1 MPGPVPSR
9 EPGARGWLAPL
20 SSLRVRNYRWL
31 WIGIFF
37 FFNGMQMQMVA
48 GGWLVYTM
56 SNSAF
61 SLGLVTSGWAFP
73 ILALSLYGGAVA
85 DRVRKRNLLLIT
97 QICSVLITLVI
108 TVLITTKL
116 IALWHLFASSV
127 VFGTI
132 FSFAMPARQAF
143 VVELVG
149 KDDLL
154 NAIALSSIAMNIC
167 RIGSPALAG
176 VLLKYIGIPGVYWLI
191 LASYTVVAL
200 TTLMIPADAGGTM
213 AAKPDVP
220 VIQDVFVGLR
230 YVGRSK
236 IILALLVLAFVP
248 ILVAMPYQMLMP
260 VFARTVY
267 RAGETGLGLLMSAV
281 GLGALCGST
290 FLASFARVERKGLM
304 MLVAGFTF
312 GLFLIF
318 LGLAPSL
325 SPAAVMLL
333 FVGAGSSMFI
343 TLINTMLMSHTPDE
357 LIGRVMSIFM
367 MTWGLTPLGTL
378 PAGALAEALGA
389 PMTVMIGGGVFCVFL
404 LGVLVVYPDVRKLS

>member
-1 MPGPVPSR
+1 MPSGGPN
-9 EPGARGWLAPL
+9 ARGWLTPF
-20 SSLRVRNYRWL
+20 SSLRVKHYRWL

-37 FFNGMQMQMVA
+37 FFNGMMMQMVA

-56 SNSAF
+56 TNSAF

-85 DRVRKRNLLLIT
+85 DRVRKRNLLLVT
-97 QICSVLITLVI
+97 QICSVLVTLVI
-108 TVLITTKL
+108 TVLITTKT
-116 IALWHLFASSV
+116 IALWHLFASSF

-176 VLLKYIGIPGVYWLI
+176 VLLKFIGIPGVYWLI
-191 LASYTVVAL
+191 LLSYTVVAL
-200 TTLMIPADAGGTM
+200 TTLMIPADAGGIM

-220 VIQDVFVGLR
+220 VLEDVLVGLR
-230 YVGRSK
+230 YVRRSK
-236 IILALLVLAFVP
+236 VIMALLVMAFVP

-260 VFARTVY
+260 VFARSVY

-290 FLASFARVERKGLM
+290 FLASFARVEGKGVM
-304 MLVAGFTF
+304 MLAAGFVF
-312 GLFLIF
+312 GVFLIF
-318 LGLAPSL
+318 LGLAPTL
-325 SPAAVMLL
+325 PPAAVCLL
-333 FVGAGSSMFI
+333 FVGGGSSMFI
-343 TLINTMLMSHTPDE
+343 TLNNTMLMSHTPDE
-357 LIGRVMSIFM
+357 LIGRVMSLFM

-378 PAGALAEALGA
+378 PAGVLAEAFGA
-389 PMTVMIGGGVFCVFL
+389 PLAVMIGGGIFCVFL
-404 LGVLVVYPDVRKLS
+404 LGVLVVYPNVRKLS

>member
-1 MPGPVPSR
+1 
-9 EPGARGWLAPL
+9 
-20 SSLRVRNYRWL
+20 
-31 WIGIFF
+31 
-37 FFNGMQMQMVA
+37 MQMQAVA

-56 SNSAF
+56 SNSAL

-85 DRVRKRNLLLIT
+85 DRVRKRNLLLVT
-97 QICSVLITLVI
+97 QVCSVLVTLVI
-108 TVLITTKL
+108 TVLITTKM
-116 IALWHLFASSV
+116 IALWHLFVSSF

-154 NAIALSSIAMNIC
+154 NAVALSSVAMNIC

-176 VLLKYIGIPGVYWLI
+176 VLLKFIGIPGVYWLI
-191 LASYTVVAL
+191 LISYTVVAL

-220 VIQDVFVGLR
+220 VLQDVLVGLR
-230 YVGRSK
+230 YVWRSK
-236 IILALLVLAFVP
+236 VILTLLAMAFVP

-290 FLASFARVERKGLM
+290 FLASFAHMERKGVM
-304 MLVAGFTF
+304 MLAAGFVF
-312 GLFLIF
+312 GLFLMF
-318 LGLAPSL
+318 LGLASGL
-325 SPAAVMLL
+325 SPAAVSLL
-333 FVGAGSSMFI
+333 FVGAGSSI
-343 TLINTMLMSHTPDE
+343 YLALNNTMLMSHTPDE

-378 PAGALAEALGA
+378 PAGALAEAFGA
-389 PMTVMIGGGVFCVFL
+389 PLTVMIGGGVFCVFL
-404 LGVLVVYPDVRKLS
+404 LAVLVVYPDVRKLS